1 MSAPVRSYSLTGAVP
16 VTSIDGR
23 RLFPRRAADM
33 PLALPG
39 DPLRVESDR
48 SEKRVADRETLLE
61 AGQGHLSWMN
71 VCTFRESRLMGYS
84 YNSGAL
90 LTRWSVRAV
99 SAGGACGAGDTSSAS
114 APGTRVSGA
123 PDGPG
128 HAKYAN
134 PPRKPACSPLT
145 RFPHA
150 RKILVNLGGLSR

>member
-99 SAGGACGAGDTSSAS
+99 SAVDLSLAAERMVILQPGGKETVELEL
-114 APGTRVSGA
+114 R
-123 PDGPG
+123 
-128 HAKYAN
+128 
-134 PPRKPACSPLT
+134 
-145 RFPHA
+145 
-150 RKILVNLGGLSR
+150 